1 MTYFSRQTDYALQ
14 LVSALAKLPAGEL
27 LSLKIFSLE
36 SNISFLFLQKIAQS
50 LKKAKIIESVRGS
63 QGGYHLARP
72 ASFITARQILEAVEG
87 QIGATDCKIGGR
99 KKCSKLKNCAIQGT
113 MGKINEKM
121 LNFLD
126 ETTLA
131 DF

>member
-14 LVSALAKLPAGEL
+14 LVSALSKMPTNEL
-27 LSLKIFSLE
+27 LSLKIFSIE

-50 LKKAKIIESVRGS
+50 LKKAKIIESVRGAH
-63 QGGYHLARP
+63 GGYHLARP
-72 ASFITARQILEAVEG
+72 ASKITVRQILEAVEG
-87 QIGATDCKIGGR
+87 SIGTTDCQTNGL
-99 KKCSKLKNCAIQGT
+99 KKCSKLKKCAIQCT

-121 LNFLD
+121 LSFLD